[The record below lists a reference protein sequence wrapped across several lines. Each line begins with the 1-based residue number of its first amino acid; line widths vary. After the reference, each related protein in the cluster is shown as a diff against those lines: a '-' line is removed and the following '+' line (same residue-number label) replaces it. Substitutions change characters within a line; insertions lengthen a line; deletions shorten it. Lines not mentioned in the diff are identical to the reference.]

1 MKKIIKNQN
10 GGSAP
15 TGTQSWFQT
24 YGGNIASNLLD
35 KFPNSGQF
43 FNGNNFEMGKLRGG
57 ISNALLSSGNPYA
70 MAAGLLYGIGNKVG
84 VFSDTS
90 QGLGTWNDLGN
101 AALSLIPGLKYILP
115 KTDKLQISKEAQAL
129 GDQAYRGS
137 IHEMRTTQQN
147 SGLNIGFGINE
158 QRNRANKFE
167 NQNKKFETIGTGALN
182 DSWAVASNAQNMAKE
197 NVYRKMGGYK
207 KTSLYGKLGMKI
219 ERAKQISSQI
229 KDEKNVFKPTS
240 AEDDKVFFDSLTFD
254 ETPIFQ
260 EGGKS
265 PSAPK
270 LNSVES
276 GESPIGFSESGIP
289 LYLKGDGTIGPVE
302 NIGENNLF
310 DLIKNS
316 NANFAKRLQD
326 PNRKFIKLENG
337 EWGNFKLAWSEDETG
352 VIVYPEIQEID
363 GKLIDLS
370 NDPDK
375 AWELA
380 IKHKDYVYFPS
391 REAAEWFTTHYKDY
405 YKGFQT
411 EPQTSK
417 EPQQFKEGGQ
427 MNVIPEGSLHARLHH
442 MEGADN
448 LTKKG
453 IPVVDNEGNQQAEV
467 ERAEIIFN
475 KEVTD
480 KLEELLKK
488 FSSDEYTAKEKDDFA
503 IEAGKLLSTQII
515 ENTDD
520 RAGLI
525 NKVEN
530 EQIQSNN

>member
-1 MKKIIKNQN
+1 MKKIIKKQN

-35 KFPNSGQF
+35 KLPNSGQF
-43 FNGNNFEMGKLRGG
+43 LNGNNFEMGQVRGG
-57 ISNALLSSGNPYA
+57 VSNILLSSENPYA

-84 VFSDTS
+84 AFGDSS

-101 AALSLIPGLKYILP
+101 AALSLIPGGGLIP
-115 KTDKLQISKEAQAL
+115 KTENFKISKEAEYL
-129 GDQAYRGS
+129 GPQAYAGTFYNDLQKTKR
-137 IHEMRTTQQN
+137 N
-147 SGLNIGFGINE
+147 SGLRILFG
-158 QRNRANKFE
+158 RNKYNNMLNKAQE
-167 NQNKKFETIGTGALN
+167 QNKKLETIGTGALN
-182 DSWAVASNAQNMAKE
+182 DSWAVASNAQNMALQDKH
-197 NVYRKMGGYK
+197 VKSGGYR

-219 ERAKQISSQI
+219 EKVKQISS
-229 KDEKNVFKPTS
+229 KLKEDVFKPTS
-240 AEDDKVFFDSLTFD
+240 AEDDKAFFDSLVFD

-310 DLIKNS
+310 ELIKNS

-370 NDPDK
+370 NDRDK
-375 AWELA
+375 AWESA

-411 EPQTSK
+411 EPQPSK

-453 IPVVDNEGNQQAEV
+453 IPVVDNDGNQQAEV

-488 FSSDEYTAKEKDDFA
+488 FNSEEHTTKEKDDFA

>member
-1 MKKIIKNQN
+1 MKKIIKKQN

-24 YGGNIASNLLD
+24 YGGNIASNLFD
-35 KFPNSGQF
+35 KLPNSGQF
-43 FNGNNFEMGKLRGG
+43 LNGNNFEMGQVRSG

-84 VFSDTS
+84 AFGDTS

-101 AALSLIPGLKYILP
+101 AALSLIPGGGLIP
-115 KTDKLQISKEAQAL
+115 KTENFKISKEAEYL
-129 GDQAYRGS
+129 GPQAYAGTFYNDLQNTKR
-137 IHEMRTTQQN
+137 N
-147 SGLNIGFGINE
+147 SGLRILFGRSKYN
-158 QRNRANKFE
+158 NMLNKAQE
-167 NQNKKFETIGTGALN
+167 QNKKLETIGTGALN
-182 DSWAVASNAQNMAKE
+182 DSWAVASNAQNMAE
-197 NVYRKMGGYK
+197 ESMYRKMGGYNK
-207 KTSLYGKLGMKI
+207 RLTRGKLGMKI
-219 ERAKQISSQI
+219 ERVKQISSQI
-229 KDEKNVFKPTS
+229 KDEKDVFKPTS
-240 AEDDKVFFDSLTFD
+240 AEDDKAFFDSLVFD

-260 EGGKS
+260 EGGKVEKKEKNDKTYQEFLLTLPENLQQGNDGEDGYRMRYLFDNS
-265 PSAPK
+265 PNVWNFEDALK
-270 LNSVES
+270 ENLFELNKEDNTYH
-276 GESPIGFSESGIP
+276 GFSIFP
-289 LYLKGDGTIGPVE
+289 LTGEFLKSKNHPTVQNELDWYNSDDAKDFRE
-302 NIGENNLF
+302 EY
-310 DLIKNS
+310 DLIT
-316 NANFAKRLQD
+316 
-326 PNRKFIKLENG
+326 E
-337 EWGNFKLAWSEDETG
+337 E
-352 VIVYPEIQEID
+352 D
-363 GKLIDLS
+363 GKPL
-370 NDPDK
+370 
-375 AWELA
+375 
-380 IKHKDYVYFPS
+380 
-391 REAAEWFTTHYKDY
+391 TY
-405 YKGFQT
+405 YKYKRKVK
-411 EPQTSK
+411 SH
-417 EPQQFKEGGQ
+417 KEGGQ

-488 FSSDEYTAKEKDDFA
+488 FNSEEYTAKEKDDFA

>member
-1 MKKIIKNQN
+1 M
-10 GGSAP
+10 
-15 TGTQSWFQT
+15 
-24 YGGNIASNLLD
+24 L
-35 KFPNSGQF
+35 
-43 FNGNNFEMGKLRGG
+43 
-57 ISNALLSSGNPYA
+57 
-70 MAAGLLYGIGNKVG
+70 NK
-84 VFSDTS
+84 
-90 QGLGTWNDLGN
+90 
-101 AALSLIPGLKYILP
+101 A
-115 KTDKLQISKEAQAL
+115 KE
-129 GDQAYRGS
+129 
-137 IHEMRTTQQN
+137 
-147 SGLNIGFGINE
+147 
-158 QRNRANKFE
+158 
-167 NQNKKFETIGTGALN
+167 QNKKFETIGTGALN
-182 DSWAVASNAQNMAKE
+182 DSWAVASNAQNMALQDKH
-197 NVYRKMGGYK
+197 VKSGGYK

-240 AEDDKVFFDSLTFD
+240 AEDDKAFFDSLTFD

-260 EGGKS
+260 EGGKVEKREKNDKTYQEFLSTLPENLQQGNDGEDGYRMRYAFDNS
-265 PSAPK
+265 PNVWTFEDAKGQFIDWDENTKSWHGTSIFGPTGEFLK
-270 LNSVES
+270 SKNHPTVQYELNWYNSDDAKDFRE
-276 GESPIGFSESGIP
+276 E
-289 LYLKGDGTIGPVE
+289 Y
-302 NIGENNLF
+302 
-310 DLIKNS
+310 DLIT
-316 NANFAKRLQD
+316 
-326 PNRKFIKLENG
+326 E
-337 EWGNFKLAWSEDETG
+337 E
-352 VIVYPEIQEID
+352 D
-363 GKLIDLS
+363 GKPL
-370 NDPDK
+370 
-375 AWELA
+375 
-380 IKHKDYVYFPS
+380 
-391 REAAEWFTTHYKDY
+391 TY
-405 YKGFQT
+405 YKYKRKVK
-411 EPQTSK
+411 SH
-417 EPQQFKEGGQ
+417 KEGGQ

>member
-1 MKKIIKNQN
+1 MKKIIKKQN
-10 GGSAP
+10 GGTAP

-35 KFPNSGQF
+35 KLPNSGQF
-43 FNGNNFEMGKLRGG
+43 LNGNNFEMGQVRGG

-70 MAAGLLYGIGNKVG
+70 MVAGALYGIGNKIG

-90 QGLGTWNDLGN
+90 QGLGFWNDIGN
-101 AALSLIPGLKYILP
+101 ATLSLIPGLKYLLP

-158 QRNRANKFE
+158 QKNRANKFE
-167 NQNKKFETIGTGALN
+167 SQNKKFETIGTNALN
-182 DSWAVASNAQNMAKE
+182 DSWAVASNAQMALQDKH
-197 NVYRKMGGYK
+197 VKSGGYK

-219 ERAKQISSQI
+219 ERVKQISSQI
-229 KDEKNVFKPTS
+229 KDDVFKPTS
-240 AEDDKVFFDSLTFD
+240 AEDDKAFFDSLVFD

-260 EGGKS
+260 EGGKIEKKEKNDNTYKEFLLSLPENLQQGNDGEDGYRMRYLFDNS
-265 PSAPK
+265 PNVWNFEDALK
-270 LNSVES
+270 ENLFELNQENNTYH
-276 GESPIGFSESGIP
+276 GFSIFP
-289 LYLKGDGTIGPVE
+289 LTGEFLKSKNHPTVQYELDWYNSDDAKDFRE
-302 NIGENNLF
+302 EY
-310 DLIKNS
+310 DLIT
-316 NANFAKRLQD
+316 
-326 PNRKFIKLENG
+326 E
-337 EWGNFKLAWSEDETG
+337 E
-352 VIVYPEIQEID
+352 D
-363 GKLIDLS
+363 GKPL
-370 NDPDK
+370 
-375 AWELA
+375 
-380 IKHKDYVYFPS
+380 
-391 REAAEWFTTHYKDY
+391 TY
-405 YKGFQT
+405 YKYKRKVK
-411 EPQTSK
+411 SH
-417 EPQQFKEGGQ
+417 KEGGQ

-488 FSSDEYTAKEKDDFA
+488 FNSEEHTAREKDDFA

>member
-1 MKKIIKNQN
+1 MKKIIKKQN

-35 KFPNSGQF
+35 KLPNSGQF
-43 FNGNNFEMGKLRGG
+43 LNGNNFEMGQVRGG
-57 ISNALLSSGNPYA
+57 ISNILLSSENPYA
-70 MAAGLLYGIGNKVG
+70 IAAGLLYGIGNKAG
-84 VFSDTS
+84 VFGDSS

-101 AALSLIPGLKYILP
+101 AALSLIPGGGLIP
-115 KTDKLQISKEAQAL
+115 KTENFKISKEAEYL
-129 GDQAYRGS
+129 GPQAYAGTFYNDLQKTKR
-137 IHEMRTTQQN
+137 N
-147 SGLNIGFGINE
+147 SGLRILFG
-158 QRNRANKFE
+158 RNKYNNMLNKAQE
-167 NQNKKFETIGTGALN
+167 QNKKLETIGTGALN
-182 DSWAVASNAQNMAKE
+182 DSWAVASNAQNMALQDKH
-197 NVYRKMGGYK
+197 VKSGGYR

-219 ERAKQISSQI
+219 ERVKQISSQI
-229 KDEKNVFKPTS
+229 KDDVFKPTS
-240 AEDDKVFFDSLTFD
+240 AEDDKTFFDSLVFD

-260 EGGKS
+260 EGGKVEKKEKNDKTYQEFLLTLPENLQQGNDGEDGYRMRYLFDNS
-265 PSAPK
+265 PNVWNFEDA
-270 LNSVES
+270 
-276 GESPIGFSESGIP
+276 
-289 LYLKGDGTIGPVE
+289 LKE
-302 NIGENNLF
+302 NLF
-310 DLIKNS
+310 ELNQEDNTYHAPSIFPLTGEFLKSKNHPTVQYELNWYNSDDAKDFREEYDLIT
-316 NANFAKRLQD
+316 
-326 PNRKFIKLENG
+326 E
-337 EWGNFKLAWSEDETG
+337 E
-352 VIVYPEIQEID
+352 D
-363 GKLIDLS
+363 GKPL
-370 NDPDK
+370 
-375 AWELA
+375 
-380 IKHKDYVYFPS
+380 
-391 REAAEWFTTHYKDY
+391 TY
-405 YKGFQT
+405 YKYKRKVK
-411 EPQTSK
+411 SH
-417 EPQQFKEGGQ
+417 KEGGQ

-488 FSSDEYTAKEKDDFA
+488 FNSEEYAAKEKDDFA